1 MYYILQCNEERLE
14 FVWIGTCGSEQKRR
28 GNHGYARLCQSNK
41 RFCPLFE
48 PLLNVDPRCVSSR
61 RASQL
66 PHLEHLQRET
76 ERRWMGWM
84 GVRPPEVCEASWRWN
99 KAKWNHWVL
108 HVSFLRW
115 CLSGLWWTLDL
126 WSIPWRLASLALIA
140 VHTCID
146 HESQYT
152 LPQQSVA
159 KLVSKCKGFGHF
171 HGQAPSGALYLCRP
185 LPSMP
190 MSWCMRMP
198 CD

>member
-1 MYYILQCNEERLE
+1 MVAQWRSRRRTNMWWVYFLLTIYYISMYYILQCNEERLE

-115 CLSGLWWTLDL
+115 CLSGLW
-126 WSIPWRLASLALIA
+126 
-140 VHTCID
+140 TCG
-146 HESQYT
+146 Q
-152 LPQQSVA
+152 
-159 KLVSKCKGFGHF
+159 F
-171 HGQAPSGALYLCRP
+171 HG
-185 LPSMP
+185 
-190 MSWCMRMP
+190 
-198 CD
+198 D